1 MILSSTLLPRRQRP
15 LAMLGIQNLWLF
27 VVSGLL
33 LNIAPGPDSLL
44 IMSRSATQGWRA
56 GFVAAW
62 GVGCGCF
69 VHVFAAAVGLSALL
83 ATSAAAFT
91 VVKIAGAGYLVW
103 MGVGMLFKRAKAGD
117 VATVA
122 APVAPKVIAWRA
134 IFAQGFLTNAL
145 NPKVALFFLA
155 FVPQFIAPDAASK
168 PLAFIVLGAIFDIN
182 GMLWCHALALFTAF
196 ASSRLRVGAAVGR
209 WLNRAMGALFVAL
222 GAKLALA
229 SR

>member
-1 MILSSTLLPRRQRP
+1 MAGTQH
-15 LAMLGIQNLWLF
+15 LWLF
-27 VVSGLL
+27 IVSGLL
-33 LNIAPGPDSLL
+33 LNITPGPDSLF
-44 IMSRSATQGWRA
+44 IMARSATQGWRA
-56 GFVAAW
+56 GFVACW
-62 GVGCGCF
+62 GVGSGVF
-69 VHVFAAAVGLSALL
+69 VHVSVAALGLSALL
-83 ATSAAAFT
+83 ATSATAFA
-91 VVKIAGAGYLVW
+91 VVKGIGAAYLVW
-103 MGVGMLFKRAKAGD
+103 IGIGMLRAKGD
-117 VATVA
+117 APRAVDA
-122 APVAPKVIAWRA
+122 APRA
-134 IFAQGFLTNAL
+134 IRYRDIFRQGFLTNAL

-209 WLNRAMGALFVAL
+209 WLNRTMGALFVAL